1 MSEKKMST
9 MSERWAVE
17 FSGATVLPVA
27 SVKVISCY
35 PAGRA
40 CVGWPGQRLPWGAGL
55 VRAISG
61 VKKERG

>member
-35 PAGRA
+35 PAGQASA
-40 CVGWPGQRLPWGAGL
+40 CHGEL
-55 VRAISG
+55 VSS
-61 VKKERG
+61 VQYPE